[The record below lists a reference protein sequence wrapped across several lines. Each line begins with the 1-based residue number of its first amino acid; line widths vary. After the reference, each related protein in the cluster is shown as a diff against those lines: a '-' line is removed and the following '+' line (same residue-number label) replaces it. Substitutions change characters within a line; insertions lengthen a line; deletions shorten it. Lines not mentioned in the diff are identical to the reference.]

1 MSDLSTE
8 IETLASYLSDS
19 AEELEELLEDR
30 VRPKNENYFNQTI
43 PQYNAQEFLEHFR
56 ISRHV
61 ANSIAE
67 EFQNSD
73 YYKRHAG
80 CYGKLSALNQTYI
93 FLWFV
98 GHQTAS
104 FRDVADRFSI
114 TISSLFRVI
123 QRVSYFLSNLSPQI
137 IKWPTLEE
145 KNEIESHF
153 RQNGFPGVLG
163 VIDGTHIKIDKPSDD
178 PDSYINRKG
187 FYSIQVQLLCDH
199 QLKIRDVFIGYP
211 GSVHDSRVFRSS
223 PLCQSLLE
231 KCHDLY
237 ILGDSG
243 YPLLPNLLTP
253 FKDRGQLTRAQS
265 NYNVKLSKN
274 RYLIEHCIG
283 LLKQKFRQL
292 FHVKLRS
299 IISIA
304 HLIRAC
310 CVLHNMALMDD
321 FHYEENENQ
330 IERVFPVL
338 NMDENDPDEEPED
351 RNGIH
356 IRNRVVNI
364 LRQ

>member
-1 MSDLSTE
+1 M
-8 IETLASYLSDS
+8 
-19 AEELEELLEDR
+19 
-30 VRPKNENYFNQTI
+30 
-43 PQYNAQEFLEHFR
+43 
-56 ISRHV
+56 
-61 ANSIAE
+61 
-67 EFQNSD
+67 
-73 YYKRHAG
+73 
-80 CYGKLSALNQTYI
+80 C
-93 FLWFV
+93 
-98 GHQTAS
+98 
-104 FRDVADRFSI
+104 
-114 TISSLFRVI
+114 
-123 QRVSYFLSNLSPQI
+123 
-137 IKWPTLEE
+137 
-145 KNEIESHF
+145 
-153 RQNGFPGVLG
+153 
-163 VIDGTHIKIDKPSDD
+163 
-178 PDSYINRKG
+178 
-187 FYSIQVQLLCDH
+187 VQLLYDH

-223 PLCQSLLE
+223 PLCQSLPGNAMTFI
-231 KCHDLY
+231 Y
-237 ILGDSG
+237 WGTA
-243 YPLLPNLLTP
+243 LLPNLLTP

-292 FHVKLRS
+292 FHVKLRN
-299 IISIA
+299 ITSIA

-356 IRNRVVNI
+356 IRNRVINI

>member
-8 IETLASYLSDS
+8 IETSASSLSDS

-73 YYKRHAG
+73 YYKRQAG

-104 FRDVADRFSI
+104 FRDVADR
-114 TISSLFRVI
+114 
-123 QRVSYFLSNLSPQI
+123 
-137 IKWPTLEE
+137 
-145 KNEIESHF
+145 
-153 RQNGFPGVLG
+153 QNGFPGVLG
-163 VIDGTHIKIDKPSDD
+163 VIDGTYIKIDKPSDD

-223 PLCQSLLE
+223 PLCQSLPE

-283 LLKQKFRQL
+283 LLKQKFRL

-310 CVLHNMALMDD
+310 CVLHNMALLDD

-330 IERVFPVL
+330 IKRVFPVL

>member
-8 IETLASYLSDS
+8 IETSASSLSDS
-19 AEELEELLEDR
+19 AEELEELLEYR

-43 PQYNAQEFLEHFR
+43 PH
-56 ISRHV
+56 RHV

-114 TISSLFRVI
+114 TISSLFR
-123 QRVSYFLSNLSPQI
+123 I

-145 KNEIESHF
+145 KNEIERHF

-199 QLKIRDVFIGYP
+199 QMKIRDVFIGYP
-211 GSVHDSRVFRSS
+211 ESVHDSRVFRSS
-223 PLCQSLLE
+223 PLCQSLPE

-253 FKDRGQLTRAQS
+253 FKDRGQLTRARS

-299 IISIA
+299 VTSIA

-330 IERVFPVL
+330 IERVFSSFKY
-338 NMDENDPDEEPED
+338 
-351 RNGIH
+351 G
-356 IRNRVVNI
+356 
-364 LRQ
+364 

>member
-8 IETLASYLSDS
+8 IETSASSLSDS

-80 CYGKLSALNQTYI
+80 CYGKLNALNQTYI

-104 FRDVADRFSI
+104 FRDVAD
-114 TISSLFRVI
+114 
-123 QRVSYFLSNLSPQI
+123 
-137 IKWPTLEE
+137 
-145 KNEIESHF
+145 

-187 FYSIQVQLLCDH
+187 FYSIQ
-199 QLKIRDVFIGYP
+199 
-211 GSVHDSRVFRSS
+211 
-223 PLCQSLLE
+223 
-231 KCHDLY
+231 
-237 ILGDSG
+237 
-243 YPLLPNLLTP
+243 
-253 FKDRGQLTRAQS
+253 DRGQLTRAQS